1 MATRTNERIQAQFG
15 NKAAAYATSA
25 VHAQGA
31 SLDRLLELVRPQP
44 TWRTLDVAT
53 GAGHTALTFAPHV
66 AAVIAADLTPAML
79 PMVAQL
85 AQARSLVNLSYVVA
99 GAETLP
105 FAGNAFDL
113 VTCRIAPHHFGD
125 VAAFVR
131 EAARLLQPEGLL
143 AVVDNVV
150 PGEAGLRRRRER
162 EDARNVARY
171 LNAFEKLRDPSHGR
185 CLSQAEWRQLL
196 EQNGFAL
203 LHEESD
209 HKAIDFD
216 DWVARMEV
224 APANVVRLRAMLRQ
238 APSAVRAFLQ
248 PAYLGERITF
258 HLTEA
263 IFVGRLRKRAP
274 PL

>member
-1 MATRTNERIQAQFG
+1 MTTGTHQRIQAQFG
-15 NKAAAYATSA
+15 NKAAAYAASA
-25 VHAQGA
+25 AHAQGA
-31 SLDRLLELVRPQP
+31 SLKRLLELVRPQP
-44 TWRTLDVAT
+44 TWRVLDVAT

-66 AAVIAADLTPAML
+66 AAVVAADLTPAML
-79 PMVAQL
+79 PMAAQL

-99 GAETLP
+99 GAEALP

-131 EAARLLQPEGLL
+131 ETARLLRPEGLL

-162 EDARNVARY
+162 EEARNVARY

-185 CLSQAEWRQLL
+185 CLSQAEWRRLL

-209 HKAIDFD
+209 RKAIDFD
-216 DWVARMEV
+216 DWVARMGV
-224 APANVVRLRAMLRQ
+224 PPANVVRLRAMVRQ
-238 APSAVRAFLQ
+238 APAAVAAFLQ
-248 PAYLGERITF
+248 PEYLGERITF

-263 IFVGRLRKRAP
+263 ILVARLREV
-274 PL
+274 